1 MLCRPSGG
9 CEDIKKL
16 LGAYGNNVICE
27 TKYDGERTQ
36 IHYDKGKITL
46 FSRNAEQQNVNYP
59 ELTAQIL
66 EYLKV
71 YILLHLY

>member
-1 MLCRPSGG
+1 MLCRPTGG

-16 LGAYGNNVICE
+16 LGAFGNKVICE

-36 IHYDKGKITL
+36 IHYNKGEITL

-59 ELTAQIL
+59 ELTEEIK

-71 YILLHLY
+71 ITLNE